1 MSEKKKVTVDE
12 LIQTLEKFRKDLNEE
27 KDYDKLLHM
36 KSTWLKNR
44 EYVYK
49 YTDPEIIKL
58 YKRIDNILEQV
69 LKDNNIYIKKNIKDF
84 KEKYN
89 CANNKLSTNKVDT
102 NEVYRFIDEKLLNFI
117 KNISNGNIQIY
128 DIKEFFEWL
137 VNISKCYDIYNFKS
151 MIDELVFILGD
162 KNKEYGQQIHD
173 INKNISYN
181 FKKVKPNSVLLG
193 SAVDRKRKECSLIKK
208 KQLCTEECE
217 WVSRYGDSSWYSFWF
232 RMFQKKCKNKDYFQF
247 LEEVYCGPNSYKTK
261 EELIS
266 AIQVFSQ
273 DETEEQFFEKLNNPI
288 YYTYHINGTEIDLSK
303 KSEEDLKNTLRDIF
317 RSELYHVP
325 KSQKEQEAFFKK
337 YNLTQKQIQET
348 MYAVKDMYYDG
359 IKDPVSIM
367 KFLKRLLYYACVIVS
382 VIAIV
387 ATVLFAY
394 SYFFDEN
401 FFSNSLKY
409 FTTDKMVPI
418 VTRPDYEGMI
428 GPLYIVS
435 YENHRYLGT
444 IPLTNISIFYENNKW
459 EAVDFNLY
467 KSVDLFSTDLLSI
480 VKDQAF
486 DTFMI
491 KYNSLGYK
499 SEVLYQNL
507 NYNNLYKV
515 VDTSKNYISDK
526 TYSGL
531 QSLFKLFK
539 ISDVGN
545 LTMNESDVGNL
556 TMIDA
561 LNNLN
566 STAGVNVETL
576 NNMDTSYFGKFTNVP
591 FMPTRPILTVLS
603 SMYDWCGDVL
613 KNPTNFSRIKDGA
626 FGIYEKA
633 HALRVAAA
641 LTGGIFAYKAVK
653 KLLNKDK
660 NSGLNPDFNM
670 YDFVENELNYT
681 ISKKEI
687 LPIDQINPI
696 DGKILMKSTLTYI
709 DRYLKGEK
717 YREEAESVPVVKQT
731 LNKEIKYYI
740 LDNHDK
746 YYAKRIMNSF
756 GIASSDILPVDI
768 INLPEGVTLSDF
780 INKCLERPETR
791 IFFDKKAFEQN

>member
-12 LIQTLEKFRKDLNEE
+12 LRQTLEKFRKDLNEE

-44 EYVYK
+44 EYVYE

-58 YKRIDNILEQV
+58 YKRIDNRLGQV
-69 LKDNNIYIKKNIKDF
+69 LKDNNIYIKKNIKDV

-89 CANNKLSTNKVDT
+89 CPNNKLSTNKADI
-102 NEVYRFIDEKLLNFI
+102 NEVYRYIDEKLLNFI
-117 KNISNGNIQIY
+117 KNISNDNIQIY
-128 DIKEFFEWL
+128 YIKEFFEWL

-217 WVSRYGDSSWYSFWF
+217 WVSRYRDSSWYSFWF

-288 YYTYHINGTEIDLSK
+288 YYTYHINGSEIDLSK

-359 IKDPVSIM
+359 IKDPSVVVRFI
-367 KFLKRLLYYACVIVS
+367 KRLLYWIGIGVLLIS
-382 VIAIV
+382 IV

-409 FTTDKMVPI
+409 FSTDVMITNQMSVVGSNITIKETISTGKYILGTVPLTDI
-418 VTRPDYEGMI
+418 SITYEGTKWVASSTEL
-428 GPLYIVS
+428 GKSFELFK
-435 YENHRYLGT
+435 LGT
-444 IPLTNISIFYENNKW
+444 
-459 EAVDFNLY
+459 
-467 KSVDLFSTDLLSI
+467 LSI
-480 VKDQAF
+480 IKDQAF
-486 DTFMI
+486 DTFMREF
-491 KYNSLGYK
+491 NLFGYTP
-499 SEVLYQNL
+499 EVLYENI
-507 NYNNLYKV
+507 NYGKLYEV

-531 QSLFKLFK
+531 QSMFNFLK

-545 LTMNESDVGNL
+545 LTMN
-556 TMIDA
+556 DA

-576 NNMDTSYFGKFTNVP
+576 NNMDTSYFGKFTNMP
-591 FMPTRPILTVLS
+591 FMPTRSIGEVFS

-613 KNPTNFSRIKDGA
+613 KDPLNYSRYVDGA
-626 FGIYEKA
+626 FGIYDKA
-633 HALRVAAA
+633 NALRVATA
-641 LTGGIFAYKAVK
+641 LTVPTGLLGYKGMK
-653 KLLNKDK
+653 KLINKDK
-660 NSGLNPDFNM
+660 DSKLDYNFNM
-670 YDFVENELNYT
+670 YDFVENKLNYT

-780 INKCLERPETR
+780 INKCLEKPETR